1 MLFEGEDF
9 RAAYP
14 EEVSPIHI
22 YLIII
27 EQNIALSRIQKQ
39 NLEGKEKIMK
49 ADFCMMNEDSSD

>member
-22 YLIII
+22 YLII

-49 ADFCMMNEDSSD
+49 AHFCMMNEDSSD